1 MVLCSFQ
8 GGGPSLRLCF
18 EGRGC
23 PFVLSTVKG
32 RVPLL
37 FKGTGGV
44 WAFLRVLKGG
54 APPFVVGVKGA
65 GPSPFDLSRERAV
78 PFFLV
83 KSRSCLCSSH
93 CKRQGPSLC
102 SMREREGAA
111 TSFAVEEER
120 GGTVPLFFQG
130 GKGARRLSFK
140 RSGPALCCFVSNVK
154 GKGKGSALCFVR
166 ERQGPALSF
175 VL

>member
-1 MVLCSFQ
+1 MLFP
-8 GGGPSLRLCF
+8 GRRRAILRLCF
-18 EGRGC
+18 EERGC

-32 RVPLL
+32 RASLF
-37 FKGTGGV
+37 FKGTGWG
-44 WAFLRVLKGG
+44 WDFLRVLKGG

-93 CKRQGPSLC
+93 CKRQGPSLS

-120 GGTVPLFFQG
+120 GGTTPLFFQRG
-130 GKGARRLSFK
+130 RGSCFRLSFK
-140 RSGPALCCFVSNVK
+140 RSGPALCCGGFK
-154 GKGKGSALCFVR
+154 CQGK
-166 ERQGPALSF
+166 RQRIRPLF
-175 VL
+175 F